1 MPYHRFLPN
10 NVRSNFHNLVQPIN
24 YTDDDLRIIDDSQT
38 PLLVIDCEQIRQN
51 VRAIRRALPGVMV
64 YYALKCNPD
73 AEIVR
78 TLAEMGVGFEIA
90 SLQEAMFLQQLDV
103 PPSQIV
109 CFHTIKSPAF
119 LQYLHEHRIDIM
131 AVDSVEELD
140 KIAAYAPH
148 SRIVARVE
156 VPNDGSVV
164 DLSGKFGIAPAEAPI
179 LFRHALALGLKPYGI
194 TMHVG
199 SQCVQLRAWERAVQ
213 ICFAAWMEARKHGID
228 LELFSL
234 GGGLPAPYRAPVL
247 PLSEIGE
254 MLARYDLAKLHN
266 GRGLVTVEPGR
277 AIAATAGTIVT
288 SVIGLAK
295 RSNGQWAYLD
305 VGIFNGLM
313 EALLNDDY
321 DFYPIVVPHSDR
333 PKRRYHLG
341 GPTCDSVD
349 TPFRD
354 VELPELRIGDRL
366 YILYTGA
373 YSASCA
379 GSFNGFLP
387 PSIIYLSQTPQ
398 PAEKPHVLDVSLE
411 EEIAELADSLFMQRR
426 QAAWDETPVP

>member
-10 NVRSNFHNLVQPIN
+10 DVRSNFHNLVQPSN
-24 YTDDDLRIIDDSQT
+24 YTDDDLRIIDDSPT
-38 PLLVIDCEQIRQN
+38 PLLVIDCERIRQN
-51 VRAIRRALPGVMV
+51 VRVIQNALPGVLV

-90 SLQEAMFLQQLDV
+90 SLQEAKFLLQLDV

-119 LQYLHEHRIDIM
+119 LQYLHEHRIDIV

-140 KIAAYAPH
+140 KIAEYAPH

-164 DLSGKFGIAPAEAPI
+164 DLSGKFGIAPGQVSI
-179 LFRHALALGLKPYGI
+179 LFKHALDLGLKPYGI

-199 SQCVQLRAWERAVQ
+199 SQCVQLRAWEKAVQ
-213 ICFAAWMEARKHGID
+213 ICFSAWLDARKNGIE
-228 LELFSL
+228 LALFSL
-234 GGGLPAPYRAPVL
+234 GGGLPAPYRAPIL
-247 PLSEIGE
+247 PLSEIGK
-254 MLARYDLAKLHN
+254 MLAKYELDKLHD
-266 GRGLVTVEPGR
+266 GRGIVTVEPGR

-295 RSNGQWAYLD
+295 RANGQWAYLD

-313 EALLNDDY
+313 EALLNNDY
-321 DFYPIVVPHSDR
+321 DFYPIVVSHSDR
-333 PKRRYHLG
+333 PKRKYHLG

-354 VELPELRIGDRL
+354 VELPELRVGDRL

-387 PSIIYLSQTPQ
+387 PSVIYVNNTIKQ
-398 PAEKPHVLDVSLE
+398 EDEPHVLNHAVQ
-411 EEIAELADSLFMQRR
+411 EEIAALTESLFMQRR
-426 QAAWDETPVP
+426 QAAWNEIVAP